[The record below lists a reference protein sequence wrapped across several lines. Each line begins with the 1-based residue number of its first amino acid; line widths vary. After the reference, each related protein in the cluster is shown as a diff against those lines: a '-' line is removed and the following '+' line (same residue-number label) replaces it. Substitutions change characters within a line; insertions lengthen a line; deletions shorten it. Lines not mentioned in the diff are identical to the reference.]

1 MSQAPNPRNTLELA
15 DTPNAVGLARLHTVD
30 VLSRWGVPSD
40 VVETT
45 RLLVSELVTNAV
57 RHPQEGVEQVSAYSS
72 RHTARTFELTLEM
85 LWDAVRIS
93 VWDRDS
99 MPPVLKEVG
108 VEAESGRGIFIVAV
122 MSRTWGCRPAVG
134 MPGKVV
140 WAEVG
145 LLPIGR
151 IGEDERAVRAPGR
164 PPSAE
169 PGIPRAAPASPN
181 LLGRVLVGVREL

>member
-1 MSQAPNPRNTLELA
+1 MA

-30 VLSRWGVPSD
+30 VLSRWGVPPD

-108 VEAESGRGIFIVAV
+108 VEAESGRGIFIVAM

-145 LLPIGR
+145 LLPIGH
-151 IGEDERAVRAPGR
+151 IGEDERAVRPLGR

-169 PGIPRAAPASPN
+169 PGIPRAGPASPN

>member
-1 MSQAPNPRNTLELA
+1 MA

-57 RHPQEGVEQVSAYSS
+57 RHPQEGSEEVSAYLS
-72 RHTARTFELTLEM
+72 RYTLRTFELTLEM
-85 LWDAVRIS
+85 LRDAVRIS
-93 VWDRDS
+93 VWDHDS
-99 MPPVLKEVG
+99 RPPTLKEVG
-108 VEAESGRGIFIVAV
+108 VESENGRGIFIVAM
-122 MSRTWGCRPAVG
+122 MSRNWGFHPAVG
-134 MPGKVV
+134 VPGKVV

-145 LLPIGR
+145 LAPVGGV
-151 IGEDERAVRAPGR
+151 GEDRRTARCPGR
-164 PPSAE
+164 PPSVETVDPSAV
-169 PGIPRAAPASPN
+169 PPDPN